1 MNQSVEKI
9 DFLAYARAIK
19 KEPFQAPWIN
29 WVIRNLK
36 ILCLIELDQ
45 LERKNEHIAV
55 CLGIQWIK
63 QLLG

>member
-1 MNQSVEKI
+1 M
-9 DFLAYARAIK
+9 
-19 KEPFQAPWIN
+19 EPLQAPWIT